1 MSPLPTHSARAERL
15 RGLPALIAAQ
25 VSLHSSMTGL
35 RVVGPLMLLQA
46 GAPTAQVGV
55 LLACFGIGPL
65 LLAWRVGRLV
75 DERGYRPPM
84 ALALA
89 LALTASLMAV
99 AASFSESHRLALLC
113 LAAATGGAATQA
125 GLIALQRTAAR
136 MASGSAGLRSTFAW
150 VGLAPSASN
159 VTGPLAAGLL
169 LDLVGPRGALLA
181 LVSMPLLAWG
191 IAHLA
196 RPPAAPPAGER
207 QAPGTLRGLLAN
219 PQVRRMM
226 VVDLLT
232 AGAWD
237 VHTFVV
243 PVLGHARGLS
253 ATAIGA
259 VLGLFAAGVVAV
271 RVAIP
276 WIAHRLSEPR
286 ALTISLLTS
295 AAIFVVYPFGES
307 AAFMGACGLLLGATL
322 GVAQPMIMSSMHQAV
337 PDGQRGGV
345 LALRSIWVNL
355 NSIAMPL
362 GWAAASGVLGWT
374 AMLWGLA
381 ALLGLGTRATGAP
394 PTRGT
399 TPPA

>member
-1 MSPLPTHSARAERL
+1 MSAPPPHLSRAERL
-15 RGLPALIAAQ
+15 RGLPALITAQ
-25 VSLHSSMTGL
+25 VTLHSSVTGL

-46 GAPTAQVGV
+46 GAQTAQVGV

-89 LALTASLMAV
+89 LAVAASLTAV
-99 AASFSESHRLALLC
+99 AASYVESLRLALLC
-113 LAAATGGAATQA
+113 VAAATGGAATQA

-136 MASGSAGLRSTFAW
+136 MAVGSAGLRSTFAW

-169 LDLVGPRGALLA
+169 LDLTGPRGALLA
-181 LVSMPLLAWG
+181 LVSLPLLAWW
-191 IAHLA
+191 IARMA
-196 RPPAAPPAGER
+196 RPPAAPPPGER
-207 QAPGTLRGLLAN
+207 QPAGTLRGLLGN
-219 PQVRRMM
+219 PKVRRMM
-226 VVDLLT
+226 IVDLLT

-286 ALTISLLTS
+286 ALAVSLLAS
-295 AAIFVVYPFGES
+295 AAVFAAYPLGES
-307 AAFMGACGLLLGATL
+307 AVYMGVCGLLLGATL
-322 GVAQPMIMSSMHQAV
+322 GVAQPMIMSTMHQAV
-337 PDGQRGGV
+337 PDDQRGGV
-345 LALRSIWVNL
+345 LALRAIWVNL
-355 NSIAMPL
+355 NAIVLPL
-362 GWAAASGVLGWT
+362 GWAAASGVFGWT
-374 AMLWGLA
+374 AMLWGLS
-381 ALLGLGTRATGAP
+381 ALLGLGVRATGEPARRQP
-394 PTRGT
+394 PGG
-399 TPPA
+399 